1 MADRP
6 FRVFVV
12 AGEPSGDALGAR
24 LMAAL
29 RARFGDAL
37 AVEGVGGERME
48 AQGLRPL
55 FPMSDIALMGIA
67 EVLPRL
73 PAVLRRIRETGDR
86 LIASRPDVAVTIDA
100 PDFCLRVARR
110 ARAAGIPVVHWV
122 APTVWA
128 WRPGRAR
135 TMARSVDH
143 LMCLFPFEPPYFE
156 REGLPATFVGHPVV
170 EGGAGRGDGARF
182 RAAHGIAADAP
193 VLAVLP
199 GSRRG
204 EVARLLPLF
213 RETLALLAAGRP
225 GLVAAVPT
233 VATVEDAVR
242 AAAADWPV
250 PAVVLRG
257 EEAKHDAFAAAAAAM
272 ACSGTVALELALAGL
287 PGVVTYRASP
297 VTAAV
302 VRRMIRV
309 RHVNLVNIMHGRE
322 VVPELLQERATP
334 GNLAG
339 AVGRLLDD
347 PAARDAQRADL
358 AAVAGWL
365 GRGGPPP
372 GERAADVVAAV
383 AGRS

>member
-1 MADRP
+1 MAERP

-37 AVEGVGGERME
+37 SVEGVGGESME
-48 AQGLRPL
+48 AEGLRPI

-73 PAVLRRIRETGDR
+73 PTVLRRIRETGDR
-86 LIASRPDVAVTIDA
+86 VLAVRPDVVVTIDA

-110 ARAAGIPVVHWV
+110 VRAAGVPVVHWV

-135 TMARSVDH
+135 RMARSVDH

-170 EGGAGRGDGARF
+170 GGGAGRGDGARF
-182 RAAHGIAADAP
+182 RAAHGIAPDAP
-193 VLAVLP
+193 LLAVLP

-204 EVARLLPLF
+204 EVGRMLPLF
-213 RETLALLAAGRP
+213 GETLAGLADARP

-233 VATVEDAVR
+233 VATVEEAVR
-242 AAAADWPV
+242 AAAARWPV
-250 PAVVLRG
+250 PAVVVRG
-257 EEAKHDAFAAAAAAM
+257 EAAKHDAFAAADAAM

-287 PGVVTYRASP
+287 PGVVAYRASP
-297 VTAAV
+297 VTAAI

-309 RHVNLVNIMHGRE
+309 RFANLVNIMHDRE

-334 GNLAG
+334 ANLAD

-347 PAARDAQRADL
+347 PDARDAQRAGL
-358 AAVAGWL
+358 SAVAGWL

-372 GERAADVVAAV
+372 AERAAGVVAAV

>member
-1 MADRP
+1 
-6 FRVFVV
+6 VFVV

-24 LMAAL
+24 LLSAL
-29 RARFGDAL
+29 RDRHGDAL
-37 AVEGVGGERME
+37 EAAGVGGERME
-48 AQGLRPL
+48 AEGLRSL
-55 FPMSDIALMGIA
+55 FPMSDIALMGVA

-73 PAVLRRIRETGDR
+73 PLVLRRIRETADR
-86 LIASRPDVAVTIDA
+86 VVAARPDVLVTIDA

-110 ARAAGIPVVHWV
+110 ARAAGIPAVHWV

-135 TMARSVDH
+135 RMARSVDH

-182 RAAHGIAADAP
+182 RAAHGVPPDAP

-204 EVARLLPLF
+204 EVGRLLPVF
-213 RETLALLAAGRP
+213 RDALARLAAERP

-233 VATVEDAVR
+233 VATVEDMVR
-242 AAAADWPV
+242 AAARDWPV
-250 PAVVLRG
+250 PAAVVRG

-287 PGVVTYRASP
+287 PGVVAYRASP
-297 VTAAV
+297 VTAAI

-309 RHVNLVNIMHGRE
+309 RFANLVNIMHDRE
-322 VVPELLQERATP
+322 AVPELLQERAT
-334 GNLAG
+334 GANLAE

-347 PAARDAQRADL
+347 ASAVDAQRADL
-358 AAVAGWL
+358 ASVAAWL

-372 GERAADVVAAV
+372 GERAAGVVEAV
-383 AGRS
+383 AGRA